1 MKIFLTGASGMVGKN
16 LLENRSFL
24 KYDLIKPTSQE
35 LNLLNAKEVETYIEE
50 NNPDLIIHLAGKVG
64 GIQSNINNSFNFFIE
79 NLEMG
84 KNIILAAKKYG
95 VKKILNFGSSCMY
108 PKNAPNPLKEEY
120 ILTNQLEP
128 TNEGYALAK
137 IAILKLCEFISNENK
152 LFHYKTIIPP
162 NLYGRFDKFNPKN
175 SHLLPAIIN
184 KIHKAKIENS
194 KEVEIWGDGTARREF
209 MYAGDLANFITIALK
224 QFDNLPNILNVGI
237 GYDFSVVEYYNSV
250 ANVIGYKGD
259 FKFDLSKPVG
269 IKQKVIDI
277 TKLKKIGWLNK
288 ISLEEGIKL
297 TYDYFIKNISNE

>member
-1 MKIFLTGASGMVGKN
+1 MVGKN
-16 LLENRSFL
+16 LLENISFL

-35 LNLLNAKEVETYIEE
+35 LNLLNSKEVETYIEK

-120 ILTNQLEP
+120 ILTYKLEP

-224 QFDNLPNILNVGI
+224 QFENLPNILNVGI

-288 ISLEEGIKL
+288 VGLEEGIKL

>member
-1 MKIFLTGASGMVGKN
+1 
-16 LLENRSFL
+16 
-24 KYDLIKPTSQE
+24 
-35 LNLLNAKEVETYIEE
+35 
-50 NNPDLIIHLAGKVG
+50 
-64 GIQSNINNSFNFFIE
+64 
-79 NLEMG
+79 
-84 KNIILAAKKYG
+84 
-95 VKKILNFGSSCMY
+95 
-108 PKNAPNPLKEEY
+108 
-120 ILTNQLEP
+120 LEP

-224 QFDNLPNILNVGI
+224 QFENLPNILNVGI

-288 ISLEEGIKL
+288 VGLEEGIKL